1 MKTQQSRIYFVN
13 TTIVLI
19 LLYIFTGQ
27 SFAQNA
33 YQTNEK
39 SGIDQWERFIGNW
52 KGVGWRLT
60 EDGQKTEWHHAY
72 NIQLKLDGRLLM
84 LENTTTVNGEV
95 HHKSLI
101 LAKYDEKAENFLLRV
116 YSTLTPEGD
125 YSGVFENGAFIY
137 FMSKNLRFS
146 MQVNENGEIY
156 EKGEMKMDEQWI
168 QVFEMISI
176 KQN

>member
-1 MKTQQSRIYFVN
+1 MKTS
-13 TTIVLI
+13 TTFLI
-19 LLYIFTGQ
+19 LLCLMATQ
-27 SFAQNA
+27 SFSQSND
-33 YQTNEK
+33 QQSHEK
-39 SGIDQWERFIGNW
+39 SAIDQWEPFIGNW

-60 EDGQKTEWHHAY
+60 EDGKKTEWHHAY

-101 LAKYDEKAENFLLRV
+101 LVKYDEKAENFLLRV
-116 YSTLTPEGD
+116 YSTKTPEGD